1 MDYKVGQIL
10 YTILKDRQIV
20 IPIQVIEQI
29 TVKDLESERTN
40 YKVLLPN
47 KKSQKINIERLE
59 NVFLDLDE
67 VSEYILSRT
76 KESVDKMVEDAI
88 NLEDTFF
95 NSKVNKDIDIACIN
109 ENNKVKINGNNKLK
123 IHLEN
128 GQVANII
135 DNTSTLADSIAL
147 QIEEENESTTTWWI
161 QFNIRYYMF
170 ALIYLNEKIFFF
182 NFKFTSDNII
192 MFCLK

>member
-10 YTILKDRQIV
+10 YTILKDRQII

-47 KKSQKINIERLE
+47 KKSQKINIEKLE

-95 NSKVNKDIDIACIN
+95 DAKVDKDIDIACIN
-109 ENNKVKINGNNKLK
+109 GNNKVKINGNNKLK
-123 IHLEN
+123 INLEN

-135 DNTSTLADSIAL
+135 DNTSTLDSSLAL
-147 QIEEENESTTTWWI
+147 QIKEEDESTTT
-161 QFNIRYYMF
+161 
-170 ALIYLNEKIFFF
+170 
-182 NFKFTSDNII
+182 
-192 MFCLK
+192 

>member
-20 IPIQVIEQI
+20 MPIQVIEQI
-29 TVKDLESERTN
+29 TIKDLESERTN

-67 VSEYILSRT
+67 VTEYILSRT

-95 NSKVNKDIDIACIN
+95 NSKVSKDIDIACIN
-109 ENNKVKINGNNKLK
+109 ENNKVIINGNNKLK
-123 IHLEN
+123 INLEN

-135 DNTSTLADSIAL
+135 DNTSTLDDSLAL
-147 QIEEENESTTTWWI
+147 QIKEENESTTTWWI
-161 QFNIRYYMF
+161 QFNISS
-170 ALIYLNEKIFFF
+170 
-182 NFKFTSDNII
+182 TS
-192 MFCLK
+192 L

>member
-135 DNTSTLADSIAL
+135 DNTSTLADSIEL
-147 QIEEENESTTTWWI
+147 KIEEENESTTT
-161 QFNIRYYMF
+161 
-170 ALIYLNEKIFFF
+170 
-182 NFKFTSDNII
+182 
-192 MFCLK
+192 

>member
-95 NSKVNKDIDIACIN
+95 NAKVSKDIDIACIN

-123 IHLEN
+123 INLEN

-135 DNTSTLADSIAL
+135 DNTSTLDESL
-147 QIEEENESTTTWWI
+147 TFQIKEENESTTT
-161 QFNIRYYMF
+161 
-170 ALIYLNEKIFFF
+170 
-182 NFKFTSDNII
+182 
-192 MFCLK
+192 

>member
-135 DNTSTLADSIAL
+135 DNTSTLADSIEL
-147 QIEEENESTTTWWI
+147 KIEEENESTTTWWI
-161 QFNIRYYMF
+161 QFNISR
-170 ALIYLNEKIFFF
+170 
-182 NFKFTSDNII
+182 TS
-192 MFCLK
+192 L

>member
-29 TVKDLESERTN
+29 TVKDLESEKTN

-67 VSEYILSRT
+67 VTEYILSRT

-95 NSKVNKDIDIACIN
+95 NSKTNKDIDIACIN
-109 ENNKVKINGNNKLK
+109 ENNKVIINGNNKLK
-123 IHLEN
+123 INLEN

-135 DNTSTLADSIAL
+135 DNTSTLDDSLAL
-147 QIEEENESTTTWWI
+147 QIKEENESTTT
-161 QFNIRYYMF
+161 
-170 ALIYLNEKIFFF
+170 
-182 NFKFTSDNII
+182 
-192 MFCLK
+192 

>member
-29 TVKDLESERTN
+29 TVKDLESEKTN

-95 NSKVNKDIDIACIN
+95 NAKVNKDIDIACIN
-109 ENNKVKINGNNKLK
+109 ENNKVKINGNNKLQ
-123 IHLEN
+123 INLEN

-135 DNTSTLADSIAL
+135 DNTSTLDDSLTL
-147 QIEEENESTTTWWI
+147 QIKEEDESTTT
-161 QFNIRYYMF
+161 
-170 ALIYLNEKIFFF
+170 
-182 NFKFTSDNII
+182 
-192 MFCLK
+192 